1 MKIVLSFLLV
11 ILPFVVS
18 NAHPT
23 RIYLIGDAT
32 PTGWSLETAPL
43 MERVSDGVYEWVG
56 NLNGGSLKFLS
67 QKDWVPSYGP
77 TENNTPLAAGAM
89 DLALRTNYED
99 PDNAFSV
106 TAGRWSLRMDL
117 TGEAPQIIVADGAG
131 LADKGYATYSPL
143 ASIYAIGNATA
154 AGWTIANAIEM
165 KETTTNSGMYAA
177 VLNLKKEGELK
188 FLNEKKFGDGYGA
201 TNVNTPIT
209 GAGEYDIATLD
220 ADDKKFVTKIAAA
233 TDYEV
238 IVDVNRSKLIVKNT
252 YDSKPGHYIYFKN
265 TDNAWTNVYLRI
277 GRADHVYTDAFE
289 PIAGTDWWRCETPDY
304 KNYTHFTITDNADA
318 TAPVTTYPDGANR
331 LYEYSY
337 ALTDDRWFILTDGPH
352 ASGTHYY
359 WNNTSPLHEYTVYL
373 VPEELDWKHG
383 WTSASSVH
391 LELNWTDIRAVPL
404 NKEVTM
410 SPIKTGSHIYKGTI
424 SIPFEQVYGMN
435 FKLYEETTCKETYAI
450 YYDDYYQA
458 SEWDGKLFSHAKN
471 DDWNKKWFK
480 YPAPEI
486 TIEAGQTIYFDNT
499 RTQWEQPYLRV
510 GRAKA
515 HGYSGN
521 HVHSYP
527 FTRVG
532 TTDIWTLTTEKYS
545 KAEAWTITNVYQSK
559 DENIY
564 TAEYALRE
572 TMQRIFYFTESI
584 DKDICV
590 KVTTDVTL
598 NHDPWDVYYWG
609 SEITTEQPDIYPRD
623 VTAGRYGTIC
633 LPQASIAYSGA
644 EFYSVVGKELTGG
657 TPTSIVI
664 ETVSSLQAG
673 VPYLFYATGNLL
685 EVVLTG
691 DAVAEAGKNN
701 GLVGS
706 FEQKDIADDSNHY
719 ILSDN
724 ALWKVNQSIVG
735 ANRAYFNLGEMSVFN
750 PAQPAQGIRK
760 RMAVGT
766 EETPS
771 GIEDVVT
778 ENISVRK
785 HIVDG
790 RMIIICGENIY
801 NAQGQLIK

>member
-1 MKIVLSFLLV
+1 MKKIVLSFLLV

-23 RIYLIGDAT
+23 RIYLIGEAT
-32 PTGWSLETAPL
+32 PNGWSLDAAPL

-67 QKDWVPSYGP
+67 QKAFVPSYGP

-99 PDNAFSV
+99 SDNAFSV
-106 TAGRWSLRMDL
+106 TAGRWSLRVDL
-117 TGEAPQIIVADGAG
+117 TGETPQIIVADGTG

-154 AGWTIANAIEM
+154 AGWTIENAIEM

-177 VLNLKKEGELK
+177 VLNLNKEGELK
-188 FLNEKKFGDGYGA
+188 FLNQKDWGNGYGA
-201 TNVNTPIT
+201 TILNTPIT

-252 YDSKPGHYIYFKN
+252 YDSKSGHYIYFKN

-277 GRADHVYTDAFE
+277 GRADHVYTKEFE

-304 KNYTHFTITDNADA
+304 DNYTHFTITDNADA

-337 ALTDDRWFILTDGPH
+337 DLTEDRWFVLTDGPH

-359 WNNTSPLHEYTVYL
+359 WNNTSDLNEYTVYV
-373 VPEELDWKHG
+373 VPEELGFEVWD
-383 WTSASSVH
+383 SESSLT
-391 LELNWTDIRAVPL
+391 LEVNWSDVLTVPI
-404 NKEVTM
+404 NQEVVM
-410 SPIKTGSHIYKGTI
+410 SPIEEGSHIYRGITR
-424 SIPFEQVYGMN
+424 IPVTAVYGLN
-435 FKLYEETTCKETYAI
+435 FKRYQNDVFAETFAAHYESLLSADT
-450 YYDDYYQA
+450 
-458 SEWDGKLFSHAKN
+458 WNGKIFSQGKN
-471 DDWNKKWFK
+471 DDRSKKWFD
-480 YPAPEI
+480 YPAKEYKV
-486 TIEAGQTIYFDNT
+486 EAGHTIYFDNT
-499 RTQWEQPYLRV
+499 KTKWAQPYLRV

-532 TTDIWTLTTEKYS
+532 TTDIWTLTTEEYTE
-545 KAEAWTITNVYQSK
+545 AEAWTISNVYQSE

-572 TMQRIFYFTESI
+572 TMQRIFYYKGSI

-590 KVTTDVTL
+590 KVTESAAYGTDAWGVA
-598 NHDPWDVYYWG
+598 YWG
-609 SEITTEQPDIYPRD
+609 CEITDENPIYTRN
-623 VTAGRYGTIC
+623 VTIGRYGTIC
-633 LPQASIAYSGA
+633 LPQASAACSGA
-644 EFYSVVGKELTGG
+644 DFYTVVGKELTGS

-673 VPYLFYATGNLL
+673 VPYMFYAKDNLL
-685 EVVLTG
+685 AVALTG
-691 DAVAEAGKNN
+691 EVAAAAGSNN
-701 GLVGS
+701 GMIGS
-706 FEQKDIADDSNHY
+706 FVEDNIVDSENHY
-719 ILSDN
+719 ILLN
-724 ALWKVNQSIVG
+724 NELCKVNQSKVG
-735 ANRAYFNLGEMSVFN
+735 ANRAYFDLSQMRLFD
-750 PAQPAQGIRK
+750 PAQPAQGVRQRMGVSPQGVATGVDEIIGENMDIRK
-760 RMAVGT
+760 VIVNGQLVIIQ
-766 EETPS
+766 
-771 GIEDVVT
+771 G
-778 ENISVRK
+778 K
-785 HIVDG
+785 H
-790 RMIIICGENIY
+790 MY
-801 NAQGQLIK
+801 NAQGQVIK